1 MFRRVTGNRI
11 SEENSSARFECNGGK
26 KGEKERNSEREG
38 LLKLKRRAVV
48 TRTLPAFAAIV
59 HRPGSHVPRNKGL
72 IFIVVSFT
80 GELDQRLRFNNARET
95 D

>member
-26 KGEKERNSEREG
+26 KEEKRE
-38 LLKLKRRAVV
+38 KQRKRGIIEIEKTSCRDAHTASFRGDCSA
-48 TRTLPAFAAIV
+48 TRFARTA
-59 HRPGSHVPRNKGL
+59 NKGL